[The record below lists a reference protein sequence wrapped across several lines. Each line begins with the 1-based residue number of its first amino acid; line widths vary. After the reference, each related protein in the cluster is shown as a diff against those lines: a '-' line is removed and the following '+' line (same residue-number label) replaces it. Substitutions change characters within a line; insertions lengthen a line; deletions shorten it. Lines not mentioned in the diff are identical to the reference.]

1 MKSKKT
7 KAIKI
12 KRAQSRKSGNANA
25 LIISMDYFY
34 GLKSINWYEDHE
46 DIIDVRTYMQKRGFK
61 KSTLIN
67 CDAKITYNKSYP
79 IVFPMYDNS
88 HFKGWVCRTTN
99 KIIEKKRK
107 YLYNEG
113 FSRRDTLVGK
123 YKNCKTVMLVEGY
136 MDKLKMN
143 QFGIKHVCAILGWK
157 VTQQQIEKLK
167 EQGVTTIIS
176 ALDMDS
182 CGRKGTEYLKN
193 FFDVVNFQYPPGV
206 KDAGDMTYKMFVK
219 ANEKTKKL
227 LRRKSK

>member
-1 MKSKKT
+1 
-7 KAIKI
+7 
-12 KRAQSRKSGNANA
+12 
-25 LIISMDYFY
+25 
-34 GLKSINWYEDHE
+34 
-46 DIIDVRTYMQKRGFK
+46 
-61 KSTLIN
+61 
-67 CDAKITYNKSYP
+67 
-79 IVFPMYDNS
+79 
-88 HFKGWVCRTTN
+88 
-99 KIIEKKRK
+99 
-107 YLYNEG
+107 
-113 FSRRDTLVGK
+113 
-123 YKNCKTVMLVEGY
+123 MLVEGY